1 VNPAS
6 RTSRARAALLISAL
20 FSLAASG
27 VAALACSAIVG
38 VEDVTLA
45 RAAKDAAQVI
55 DEEAST
61 DEDAPSDLD
70 GSVAAVEAS
79 VQLASGY
86 NHTCARQAGGK
97 VQCWG
102 DNGAGQLGDGVPF
115 GGTRDPGLVP
125 QDVTGLTDAVALAS
139 GVSHSCAIRRGG
151 TVVCWGLNTFGQ
163 LGDGTTNRSSSPV
176 AVQGVTNA
184 IGIAA
189 GTSFTCALV
198 AGGTVMCW
206 GANYAGQLG
215 DNTKVDR
222 PTAAPVQQL
231 TGATAIATAEF
242 HACAVVG
249 GSVMCWGRNDDGQLG
264 NGSTAESLLPSPLA
278 SLTDIVQVVAA
289 SRFTCARAT
298 SGQVNCWGANNL
310 GQLGTGSP
318 NDAPNPSPAVNT
330 VSDAIHLWT
339 GYEHGCAA
347 RRNGEVRCW
356 GSAGSGQVGSGSVP
370 DDASIPRP
378 TPVVGL
384 SGALA
389 VSTGGEHSCA
399 TTTSGAVFCWGSNAL
414 GQLGNGGTARAFA
427 AVPVTGYP

>member
-1 VNPAS
+1 MGAL
-6 RTSRARAALLISAL
+6 AALV
-20 FSLAASG
+20 ASG
-27 VAALACSAIVG
+27 AVALACSAIVG

-45 RAAKDAAQVI
+45 RTKDAAQI
-55 DEEAST
+55 TDEEASV
-61 DEDAPSDLD
+61 DDDAPSDLD
-70 GSVAAVEAS
+70 ASVGPVEAS
-79 VQLASGY
+79 VQLAAGY
-86 NHTCARQAGGK
+86 LHTCARQAAGK

-115 GGTRDPGLVP
+115 GGTRDPALVP
-125 QDVTGLTDAVALAS
+125 QDVAGLTDAVAIAS

-151 TVVCWGLNTFGQ
+151 TVVCWGVNTFGQ
-163 LGDGTTNRSSSPV
+163 LGDGTMDRSSSPV
-176 AVQGVTNA
+176 AVKGVTNA

-198 AGGTVMCW
+198 KGGTVMCW

-215 DNTKVDR
+215 DNTKIDR

-249 GSVMCWGRNDDGQLG
+249 GSVMCWGKNDDGQLG

-289 SRFTCARAT
+289 SRFTCARAA

-318 NDAPNPSPAVNT
+318 NDAPNPSPAVT
-330 VSDAIHLWT
+330 AVSDAVDLWV
-339 GYEHGCAA
+339 GYEHGCAV

-356 GSAGSGQVGSGSVP
+356 GNAGNGQVGSGSVP

-378 TPVVGL
+378 TPVVGV
-384 SGALA
+384 SGALG
-389 VSTGGEHSCA
+389 VSTGGDHSCA
-399 TTTSGAVFCWGSNAL
+399 TTTTGAVLCWGSNTL
-414 GQLGNGGTARAFA
+414 GQLGNGGTARAYA

>member
-1 VNPAS
+1 M
-6 RTSRARAALLISAL
+6 RRSRAAFTIGALVA
-20 FSLAASG
+20 LAAVG
-27 VAALACSAIVG
+27 TAALACNAIVG

-45 RAAKDAAQVI
+45 RAKDAAQV
-55 DEEAST
+55 T
-61 DEDAPSDLD
+61 DEDVPIVDDDAKGDLD
-70 GSVAAVEAS
+70 ASVGPVEAS
-79 VQLASGY
+79 VQLAAGY
-86 NHTCARQAGGK
+86 LHTCVRQAAGK

-115 GGTRDPGLVP
+115 GGTRDPALVP
-125 QDVTGLTDAVALAS
+125 QDVKGLTDAVAIAS

-163 LGDGTTNRSSSPV
+163 LGDGTMDRSSSPV
-176 AVQGVTNA
+176 AVKGVTDA

-198 AGGTVMCW
+198 KGGTVMCW

-215 DNTKVDR
+215 DNTKNDR

-242 HACAVVG
+242 HACAVVAG
-249 GSVMCWGRNDDGQLG
+249 AVLCWGRNTDGQLG

-289 SRFTCARAT
+289 SRFTCARAA

-330 VSDAIHLWT
+330 VSDAVDLWV
-339 GYEHGCAA
+339 GYEHGCAV

-356 GSAGSGQVGSGSVP
+356 GSAGNGQVGSGSVP

-384 SGALA
+384 SSALA
-389 VSTGGEHSCA
+389 VSTGGDHSCA
-399 TTTSGAVFCWGSNAL
+399 TTTSGAVFCWGANTL
-414 GQLGNGGTARAFA
+414 GQLGNGGTARAYA
-427 AVPVTGYP
+427 AEPVTGYP